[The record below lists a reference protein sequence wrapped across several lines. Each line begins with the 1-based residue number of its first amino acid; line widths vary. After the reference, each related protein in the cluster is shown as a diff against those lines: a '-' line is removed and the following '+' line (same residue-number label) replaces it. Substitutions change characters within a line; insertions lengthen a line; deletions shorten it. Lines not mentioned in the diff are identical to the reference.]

1 MKYIA
6 TLTLIF
12 YCTLCDA
19 QNEVSY
25 SRVPKTT
32 VTIDGLSSDWEKP
45 FNFFDNRTRL
55 YFGIANDKEYLYLCF
70 ESPEPANHYKIIKTG
85 FELNIST
92 KGKKKVNCTIAFPI
106 ATKAANAI
114 GDPQIE
120 MLTLHKETQENQ
132 NKLMVSGFQNHNG
145 LIASNTNEIRVA
157 VNWDE
162 KENLIIEYRI
172 SLKEIFGS
180 DFAIGNFNE
189 PILLKAEVKGF
200 QKPGGN
206 VSSFANSASNRSAV
220 DGSLGMDNNSIT
232 GGGMNQNPMMGM
244 PGVMGGP
251 NQMMGQNQ
259 MPITDSNIDN
269 EQNNDSPRYS
279 GFLYEKAE
287 LKQRFFLDK

>member
-1 MKYIA
+1 
-6 TLTLIF
+6 
-12 YCTLCDA
+12 
-19 QNEVSY
+19 
-25 SRVPKTT
+25 
-32 VTIDGLSSDWEKP
+32 
-45 FNFFDNRTRL
+45 
-55 YFGIANDKEYLYLCF
+55 
-70 ESPEPANHYKIIKTG
+70 
-85 FELNIST
+85 
-92 KGKKKVNCTIAFPI
+92 
-106 ATKAANAI
+106 
-114 GDPQIE
+114 
-120 MLTLHKETQENQ
+120 
-132 NKLMVSGFQNHNG
+132 
-145 LIASNTNEIRVA
+145 
-157 VNWDE
+157 
-162 KENLIIEYRI
+162 
-172 SLKEIFGS
+172 
-180 DFAIGNFNE
+180 
-189 PILLKAEVKGF
+189 VKGF